1 MSGEGHSRLYSSS
14 DLYELAVAHTL
25 ETTTPEPTMPTF
37 RDYQGPP
44 ANQPFYLPWAMRGVL
59 EEELVKTELA
69 DECGHLLNLF
79 EEWRP
84 TNKKLQDVRFRLEAL
99 KSKL

>member
-1 MSGEGHSRLYSSS
+1 
-14 DLYELAVAHTL
+14 
-25 ETTTPEPTMPTF
+25 
-37 RDYQGPP
+37 
-44 ANQPFYLPWAMRGVL
+44 MRGVL

-99 KSKL
+99 RSKL